1 MLWLRC
7 LCVVAWCILSGSE
20 AAITLTQPSSVRAK
34 PGSSITLDC
43 VVSGYNI
50 NDHHLHWVRQAPGK
64 RLVWVTAFRTGYATI
79 TANEFK
85 GRVTPSTSGSTA
97 RLKIDRLTA
106 ADTATYYCARET
118 QCWLPSFLSY
128 SNL

>member
-1 MLWLRC
+1 
-7 LCVVAWCILSGSE
+7 SE

-64 RLVWVTAFRTGYATI
+64 RLVWVTAFRT
-79 TANEFK
+79 
-85 GRVTPSTSGSTA
+85 
-97 RLKIDRLTA
+97 
-106 ADTATYYCARET
+106 
-118 QCWLPSFLSY
+118 
-128 SNL
+128 